1 MKDIA
6 ICLLAFK
13 APLKDMNLLE
23 SDADDFYLES
33 ARRLIKRINKH
44 STAGVYLMTN
54 KPSYFL
60 DLEID
65 KLVEV
70 VETEDVLAYTD
81 KIKICEYALTEYR
94 TALYVDA
101 DCRFFIDMI
110 PELTWETG
118 FHSVGGWFTD
128 NDTASAIK
136 PVKYF
141 NSIEEYCNLTNISFD
156 KAPLINERMFAIT
169 GYKENKEFF
178 QLYKELAEITK
189 SNDIEIGN
197 YPIGRGEGLAMGL
210 SILNSNIKWNHQ
222 SDSIMKLYST
232 LKHHPKNI

>member
-13 APLKDMNLLE
+13 APIKDMNVLE
-23 SDADDFYLES
+23 TEADNFYLES
-33 ARRLIKRINKH
+33 AKRLIKRINKH

-54 KPSYFL
+54 LPSYFQ
-60 DLEID
+60 DVQNENVEII
-65 KLVEV
+65 
-70 VETEDVLAYTD
+70 ETEDSVAYTD
-81 KIKICEYALTEYR
+81 KIKVCEYALYEYR

-110 PELTWETG
+110 PELSWEPG

-128 NDTASAIK
+128 NDTANSIK
-136 PVKYF
+136 SIKYF
-141 NSIEEYCNLTNISFD
+141 KSIQEHCELTGLKFD
-156 KAPLINERMFAIT
+156 TAPLINERMFAIT
-169 GYKENKEFF
+169 GRKEHKDFF

-189 SNDIEIGN
+189 ANDIEIGN
-197 YPIGRGEGLAMGL
+197 YPTGRGEGLAMGL
-210 SILNSNIKWNHQ
+210 SILNSNIKWNDK

-232 LKHHPKNI
+232 LRHNPKEI

>member
-13 APLKDMNLLE
+13 APTRDINALE
-23 SDADDFYLES
+23 TEANDFYLES

-44 STAGVYLMTN
+44 STAGVCLMTN
-54 KPSYFL
+54 IPSYFQDVYVDML
-60 DLEID
+60 
-65 KLVEV
+65 
-70 VETEDVLAYTD
+70 VETEDVSAYTD

-94 TALYVDA
+94 TALYVDS

-110 PELTWETG
+110 PELSWEPG

-128 NDTASAIK
+128 NDTASVIK

-141 NSIEEYCNLTNISFD
+141 KSIEEYCGLTGIKFD
-156 KAPLINERMFAIT
+156 TAPLINERMFAIT
-169 GYKENKEFF
+169 GLKENKEFF

-189 SNDIEIGN
+189 SNDIDLGN

-210 SILNSNIKWNHQ
+210 SILNTGIKWNHR
-222 SDSIMKLYST
+222 SDSILKLYST
-232 LKHHPKNI
+232 LKHHPQK